1 MPHQDV
7 AAVTAFV
14 LLCAE
19 IGNAVGTAIAGA
31 IWRSEMPGALSEHL
45 SGLLSQAEIDAIYGS
60 IATAASYP
68 QGSDVREGVIKA
80 YTHVMLLELI
90 PATCLAVIP
99 LAAAFFTKRV
109 YFGDRQN
116 EVEVEEE
123 LDVKSSDYKEPAV
136 SEVGRQN

>member
-1 MPHQDV
+1 M

-31 IWRSEMPGALSEHL
+31 IWRQEMPKALTKHL
-45 SGLLSQAEIDAIYGS
+45 SGLLSQTEIDAIFGS
-60 IATAASYP
+60 ITTAATYP
-68 QGSDVREGVIKA
+68 QGSPVREGVIKA

-109 YFGDRQN
+109 YFSDRQN
-116 EVEVEEE
+116 EVEDEE
-123 LDVKSSDYKEPAV
+123 DIDIKKSPSEPAV
-136 SEVGRQN
+136 AEVGR